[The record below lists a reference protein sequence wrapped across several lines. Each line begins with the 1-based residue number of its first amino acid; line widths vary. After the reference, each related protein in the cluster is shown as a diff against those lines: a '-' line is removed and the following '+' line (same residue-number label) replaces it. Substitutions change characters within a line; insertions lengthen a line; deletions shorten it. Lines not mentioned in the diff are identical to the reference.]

1 MDYEKMWKT
10 LKWDLTVKIGEM
22 MKHTDEGNKKYKSFA
37 INILRGIL
45 NRMNQIEK
53 EG

>member
-22 MKHTDEGNKKYKSFA
+22 MKHTDEGNNKYKNFA
-37 INILRGIL
+37 MSILRGIL
-45 NRMNQIEK
+45 NHMEKIEK